1 MRVTILTM
9 LTLALSSQWLC
20 AQNGNI
26 YYSTPLSY
34 QKQGENIVVTSKM
47 YIKGGLKGLSVYKD
61 EVKVPHKA
69 IAEDTIQLQLPLI
82 GESAKLTL
90 KRRGKPDLQKV
101 FTPLIPADWKYF
113 QEGTIHIIVSSHQD
127 IAWMNTPEYCRDERI
142 HHIILPALDTMN
154 MYDEYRFE
162 MEQTLNLMELLD
174 EYPEKKPAVLNAYKK
189 GQFQWGATFNQ
200 PYEGI
205 ESGEQLIRQ
214 LYLGRKWIKDN
225 IPGMDAHTA
234 FNVDVPGRS
243 FQFPQILSK
252 GGVHN
257 LVISRFKEG
266 FYRWKSPD
274 GSSIF
279 TYSPGNYGWPV
290 IFYKYFEK
298 EAPYSMKALHANLKD
313 WHDYY
318 EKRNIPPHYAVMISQ
333 DASGPIYYREVV
345 KEWNNIV
352 QMSGLKLPGLRHSTA
367 DEFLSAV
374 NVPEARFDEIY
385 GERANIWMYIH
396 GPGHYQAIKAKKK
409 AAVSLPAAETFSTI
423 SAIIN
428 DDFDNYASHN
438 FEKAWYKAIYPDHG
452 WGGLNGGVTDST
464 FLAKLSQANQEGIN
478 LLQEALKGITKH
490 IRTSQPNGYAIFND
504 LTWNRNAPVSISLPS
519 TNKTY
524 LVKDSQGKTIP
535 SQKVTDSRET
545 RLVIAA
551 EALPSVGYNVLYL
564 SETGKSPVSKAKSG
578 VNFHENDYYRVVLG
592 NGGIKS
598 LYDKKLGKEILNTSR
613 YAGGDVIAMS
623 YNGNGAGEFNE
634 MKKTGMQNFDKLSLK
649 NSHWTVKSSGPVF
662 TSFECGY
669 ELNDMPIIQRI
680 TIFNNVKRI
689 DFEYEIPE
697 WDGRKERQWRFA
709 LPMNAMQAEVNY
721 ESPAGVV
728 TVGEDDLN
736 MEPGGWSW
744 EGTYRQRPKYI
755 HPREVLDFMSLNGAE
770 FGITVSG
777 TVSVMDWIDP
787 VLDARYHPVLQGIM
801 ISTHKSCH
809 GMGPYYTQEG
819 RHTFH
824 FSLTSH
830 ESGWENGYVFA
841 KEFQHEPWVASLED
855 VNTSGKLKTSH
866 SFLKVNSPF
875 ASVGTFKKSDY
886 DNDVI
891 LRITEMSGNDSQY
904 DIDFQWNYKKWGK
917 TNLVEENYREMDS
930 NSSQTLKIS
939 MGKNAIETLKISF

>member
-1 MRVTILTM
+1 MRGTFLVLFV
-9 LTLALSSQWLC
+9 LAMSWPRLW
-20 AQNGNI
+20 AQDGKI
-26 YYSTPLSY
+26 HYSTPLNY
-34 QKQGENIVVTSKM
+34 QKQGERIIVSSKM
-47 YIKGGLKGLSVYKD
+47 YLSGGFKGLSIYLEGTKI
-61 EVKVPHKA
+61 PYKA
-69 IAEDTIQLQLPLI
+69 IGKDTVQLQLPLI
-82 GESAKLTL
+82 GDNVELTI
-90 KRRGKPDLQKV
+90 KRRGKPDLVKV
-101 FTPLIPADWKYF
+101 FTPLVPADWSYF

-142 HHIILPALDTMN
+142 HDIILPALDTMRL
-154 MYDEYRFE
+154 YDEYRFE

-174 EYPEKKPAVLNAYKK
+174 EYPEKKSVVLDAYNK
-189 GQFQWGATFNQ
+189 GQFEWGATFNQ

-205 ESGEQLIRQ
+205 ESSEQLIRQ

-243 FQFPQILSK
+243 FQFPQILNK
-252 GGVHN
+252 GGVKN
-257 LVISRFKEG
+257 LVISRFREG
-266 FYRWKSPD
+266 FYDWKSPD

-290 IFYKYFEK
+290 IFYKYFDK
-298 EAPYSMKALHANLKD
+298 EAPYGMKALHANLKD

-318 EKRNIPPHYAVMISQ
+318 KKRNIPPHYAVMISQ
-333 DASGPIYYREVV
+333 DAAGPIYYREVV

-352 QMSGLKLPGLRHSTA
+352 SMSDIKLPGLRHSTA
-367 DEFLSAV
+367 DEFLGFV
-374 NVPEARFDEIY
+374 NVPEATFDEIY

-409 AAVSLPAAETFSTI
+409 AAVSLPAAEMFSTI
-423 SAIIN
+423 SAMIN
-428 DDFDNYASHN
+428 DDFDNYPGDD
-438 FEKAWYKAIYPDHG
+438 FEKAWFKAIYPDHG

-464 FLAKLSQANQEGIN
+464 FLAKLSQAHSEGTH
-478 LLQEALKGITKH
+478 LLQKALKNITKH
-490 IRTSQPNGYAIFND
+490 IKTTKKNAYAVFND
-504 LTWNRNAPVSISLPS
+504 LTWKRNAPVSISLPS

-524 LVKDSQGKTIP
+524 LVQDDLGKTIP
-535 SQKVTDSRET
+535 SQKVTDDQGT
-545 RLVIAA
+545 RLVVAA
-551 EALPSVGYNVLYL
+551 EELSSVGYNVVYL
-564 SETGKSPVSKAKSG
+564 SETRKKPVRTTKQGA
-578 VNFHENDYYRVVLG
+578 NFYENDYYRVVLG
-592 NGGIKS
+592 NGGITS

-613 YAGGDVIAMS
+613 YAGGDVISMH
-623 YNGNGAGEFNE
+623 YNGNGAGEFNQ
-634 MKKTGMQNFDKLSLK
+634 MKKPDMRRFDKLSLK
-649 NSHWTVKSSGPVF
+649 NSHWKIKSNGPVF
-662 TSFECGY
+662 TSFECDY
-669 ELNDMPIIQRI
+669 ELNEISIVQRI
-680 TIFNNVKRI
+680 TIFNTIKRI
-689 DFEYEIPE
+689 DFEYDIPE

-709 LPMNAMQAEVNY
+709 LPMNAMEAEVNY

-728 TVGEDDLN
+728 TVGEDDLD

-755 HPREVLDFMSLNGAE
+755 HPREVLDFMSLNGVE

-787 VLDARYHPVLQGIM
+787 VRDARNHPVFQGIM

-841 KEFQHEPWVASLED
+841 KEFQHEPWATKLE
-855 VNTSGKLKTSH
+855 NANGSGKLDTRH

-875 ASVGTFKKSDY
+875 TALSTFKKSDY

-891 LRITEMSGNDSQY
+891 LRFIDMSGKDSQY
-904 DIDFQWNYKKWGK
+904 TIDFPWKYKKWGK
-917 TNLVEENYREMDS
+917 TNLVEESYKEVDTRGGE
-930 NSSQTLKIS
+930 TLNIS
-939 MGKNAIETLKISF
+939 IGKNAIETFKIDF